1 MDMSGMDMSGMDMGG
16 MDMSS
21 SGMFRS
27 TNMHVAHI
35 YWYLVTAVVA
45 LLAVRRG
52 IEWSRTRLA

>member
-1 MDMSGMDMSGMDMGG
+1 MDMGGMNMGG

-21 SGMFRS
+21 AGMFKS
-27 TNMHVAHI
+27 TNMHIAHI

-52 IEWSRTRLA
+52 IEWGRTRLT